1 MTTGTS
7 RPDGTRASNGSNNV
21 NTRPAV
27 ENGNSA
33 SANGWS
39 MNAGGN
45 GKQEPNLNGMGVMAR
60 WMATNDGL
68 QKQIVGEK
76 PVKDKDIRKKVEG

>member
-1 MTTGTS
+1 
-7 RPDGTRASNGSNNV
+7 
-21 NTRPAV
+21 
-27 ENGNSA
+27 
-33 SANGWS
+33 
-39 MNAGGN
+39 
-45 GKQEPNLNGMGVMAR
+45 MGVMAR